1 MDTKTTN
8 HLLFFSP
15 NTLLLNKTCRR
26 KSILLGWSQL
36 KVINPMAGRMAAP
49 MTPRAL
55 TRTLVLDSHGQSA
68 ERGDSPSPNS
78 NQWRLLSK
86 STRKYQKSLNSIEL
100 VNLIIEQLL
109 RVRSKKWGIVLVP
122 FHLSQNK
129 DKMQTLGPANAAP
142 TLTSTTPNKQLRT
155 RNCCRAS
162 NEPRL
167 IIRKSI
173 RQNFGGSMRGWWL
186 RRRDGLRSLRQ
197 SLRRRHPTSSDP
209 TRKAGLSL

>member
-1 MDTKTTN
+1 M
-8 HLLFFSP
+8 
-15 NTLLLNKTCRR
+15 
-26 KSILLGWSQL
+26 
-36 KVINPMAGRMAAP
+36 
-49 MTPRAL
+49 
-55 TRTLVLDSHGQSA
+55 
-68 ERGDSPSPNS
+68 
-78 NQWRLLSK
+78 
-86 STRKYQKSLNSIEL
+86 
-100 VNLIIEQLL
+100 IIEQLL

-173 RQNFGGSMRGWWL
+173 RQNFGGSMRG
-186 RRRDGLRSLRQ
+186 
-197 SLRRRHPTSSDP
+197 
-209 TRKAGLSL
+209 